1 MAHDITTIPSL
12 QSRKIIRL
20 PNIFRT
26 PGKFLSIAFALIT
39 LSIAAAAQVVV
50 TPTNTQGWAV
60 SSVTDG
66 GQVNFVADGSAPGG
80 TGALQLITGPL
91 NSSRAQYSRPMNAPL
106 SSVTDLSYYTKQNSG
121 PPHAGASYALTVW
134 LDGTPATSTNLVFE
148 AYWNGSVL
156 PGVWQQW
163 DVDAA
168 SQLWSS
174 QTRNAGGGCVTTA
187 GAGGPP
193 FYTVAGLQAVCPN
206 AQVVGIVIYAG
217 SFNPNYDVEADL
229 VQFNNT
235 VFDFETNPAA
245 VVKITAAD
253 IAPAFDPQKW
263 LFYNDENDTINP
275 ALGSFVTGPGSPPRG
290 SGSAQITVSG
300 TQRRNLT
307 TYRFSGTPLADITT
321 MKYGIYN
328 PSAGNG
334 QGPNASAYIN
344 FNVDFNGSDT
354 WQRRLIFLPA
364 DNGGVTPD
372 TWKEFD
378 TINGGNAL
386 WRFSGPAW
394 PIDGIPGTT
403 PKTWSQILSQYP
415 GVRIRVTDAHMG
427 IRVGEPYPPGY
438 TENIDSFTFGT
449 AAGTTIFD
457 FEPAPI
463 LVDDDAAQCPTAT
476 FTSIQAAINAATPG
490 ATIQVCAGNYLEDV
504 NVNKAGIILQG
515 AGIDVSTI
523 TGPHATGSAN
533 TITVSASGV
542 TIDGFTITR
551 TGNTVA
557 DWVANP
563 QNQGI
568 NVSASTGTTIQ
579 NSKITGNRNGIYVG
593 QSSHN
598 TTIRRNIID
607 FNRTGVHI
615 VDNNASLVEEN
626 SITNNWT
633 MGILYRTEGGPA
645 ASVHTVRN
653 NNISGNWYSEIENR
667 DTPGTAVFNASGN
680 YLGTTNPTRVTTTSG
695 EPGYTSQIPVAY
707 GGTSVPPASH
717 PTIAGPQSARLDY
730 SPFLNSGADTQPGT
744 IGFQGGFAN
753 LTVSADSP
761 KASGTAS
768 NIQEGID
775 QATTGGSVTAL
786 AGTYLGNVDINKAL
800 NLRGTPTV
808 AGSLTASVSGSAV
821 SPGFSPGIINS
832 GSLSLTSSSNVNIE
846 INGTAPGTG
855 HDQLN
860 VTGTVNLGGAT
871 LNVSSAFSPAPLDTF
886 VIVQNDGA
894 DAVTGTFA
902 GMPEGA
908 TFNIGLTQYAITY
921 VGGTGNDVV
930 LSATVAPCNT
940 VSIPTGITTLP
951 NQQVTVPIN
960 VDDTTGRNVLGY
972 ETSITYDST
981 KLTYLSFSTVG
992 TLSNGLSVLVNS
1004 SVPGTLNIAASS
1016 TGPNPLS
1023 GAGVLLNLNF
1033 FATGSINAVPT
1044 PVTFNNFMF
1053 NEDNP
1058 CSGTVNGSVT
1068 IISSTISGNI
1078 NYVNAPVTTPVPNTA
1093 LNAVG
1098 SVNVSTNSD
1107 SAGNYNLGGM
1117 GSGAYTVTP
1126 SKTAQP
1132 IASSNGISNT
1142 DATRISQH
1150 LVGMITLNANQQM
1163 AADVSGNG
1171 TVSNL
1176 DASYIGQWSTGNPNP
1191 GSTGTWKFLP
1201 ATRNYANVNTPQTGQ
1216 DYDAILM
1223 GEVTGNW
1230 NPLGIPGL
1238 VSSDDL
1244 RKPAEDAVILEA
1256 TRVKAESGTRISVP
1270 VTITDTSE
1278 RGITGYQFDVRYD
1291 ASVLE
1296 PENADAAVAGSVS
1309 EGMTVISNSP
1319 EDGLLKV
1326 FVYGVLPMKGKG
1338 TLLDLRFSVIGP
1350 AGSSTKLVIKNL
1362 MLNEGE
1368 INAGAVTGGVV
1379 VTDPS
1384 GESSL
1389 SGRLLTAYG
1398 QGVAGGR
1405 VTLTGSDGEQRTT
1418 TSNSFGHF
1426 EFGGLK
1432 VGEMY
1437 TISVKSRRYRFAPQ
1451 PVSLSGSVV
1460 TVDLTALE

>member
-1 MAHDITTIPSL
+1 MIL
-12 QSRKIIRL
+12 K
-20 PNIFRT
+20 
-26 PGKFLSIAFALIT
+26 
-39 LSIAAAAQVVV
+39 
-50 TPTNTQGWAV
+50 
-60 SSVTDG
+60 
-66 GQVNFVADGSAPGG
+66 
-80 TGALQLITGPL
+80 
-91 NSSRAQYSRPMNAPL
+91 
-106 SSVTDLSYYTKQNSG
+106 
-121 PPHAGASYALTVW
+121 
-134 LDGTPATSTNLVFE
+134 
-148 AYWNGSVL
+148 
-156 PGVWQQW
+156 
-163 DVDAA
+163 
-168 SQLWSS
+168 
-174 QTRNAGGGCVTTA
+174 
-187 GAGGPP
+187 GAG
-193 FYTVAGLQAVCPN
+193 V
-206 AQVVGIVIYAG
+206 
-217 SFNPNYDVEADL
+217 
-229 VQFNNT
+229 
-235 VFDFETNPAA
+235 
-245 VVKITAAD
+245 D
-253 IAPAFDPQKW
+253 I
-263 LFYNDENDTINP
+263 
-275 ALGSFVTGPGSPPRG
+275 
-290 SGSAQITVSG
+290 
-300 TQRRNLT
+300 
-307 TYRFSGTPLADITT
+307 
-321 MKYGIYN
+321 
-328 PSAGNG
+328 
-334 QGPNASAYIN
+334 
-344 FNVDFNGSDT
+344 
-354 WQRRLIFLPA
+354 
-364 DNGGVTPD
+364 
-372 TWKEFD
+372 
-378 TINGGNAL
+378 
-386 WRFSGPAW
+386 
-394 PIDGIPGTT
+394 
-403 PKTWSQILSQYP
+403 
-415 GVRIRVTDAHMG
+415 
-427 IRVGEPYPPGY
+427 
-438 TENIDSFTFGT
+438 
-449 AAGTTIFD
+449 
-457 FEPAPI
+457 
-463 LVDDDAAQCPTAT
+463 
-476 FTSIQAAINAATPG
+476 
-490 ATIQVCAGNYLEDV
+490 
-504 NVNKAGIILQG
+504 
-515 AGIDVSTI
+515 STI

-533 TITVSASGV
+533 TVTVSASGV
-542 TIDGFTITR
+542 TIDGFTVTR
-551 TGNTVA
+551 TGNTLA

-626 SITNNWT
+626 FITNNWT

-730 SPFLNSGADTQPGT
+730 SPFLNNGTDAQPGT
-744 IGFQGGFAN
+744 LGFQGGFAN
-753 LTVSADSP
+753 VTVNADSP
-761 KASGTAS
+761 KAFGTAS

-775 QATTGGSVTAL
+775 LASAGGSVTAL
-786 AGTYLGNVDINKAL
+786 AGTYLGNVDVNKAL
-800 NLRGTPTV
+800 NLRGTPVIAGTLATSV
-808 AGSLTASVSGSAV
+808 AGAAV

-902 GMPEGA
+902 GLPEGA
-908 TFNIGLTQYAITY
+908 TLTIGLTQYAITY

-930 LSATVAPCNT
+930 LSATIAPCNT

-951 NQQVTVPIN
+951 NQQVTVPLN

-992 TLSNGLSVLVNS
+992 TLSSGLSVLVNS

-1023 GAGVLLNLNF
+1023 GAGALLNLNF
-1033 FATGSINAVPT
+1033 FATGAISAVPT

-1053 NEDNP
+1053 NEGNP
-1058 CSGTVNGSVT
+1058 CSGTANGSVT
-1068 IISSTISGNI
+1068 IISSTITGNVD
-1078 NYVNAPVTTPVPNTA
+1078 YVNAPVTTPVPNTT
-1093 LNAVG
+1093 LSAVG
-1098 SVNVSTNSD
+1098 SVNVSTSSD
-1107 SAGNYNLGGM
+1107 SAGNYTLSGM

-1132 IASSNGISNT
+1132 LASNNGISNT

-1150 LVGMITLNANQQM
+1150 LVGMITLNANQQL
-1163 AADVSGNG
+1163 AADVTGNG

-1201 ATRNYANVNTPQTGQ
+1201 ATRNYPNVNTPQANQ
-1216 DYDAILM
+1216 NYDAILM

-1230 NPLGIPGL
+1230 SPLGIPGL
-1238 VSSDDL
+1238 VDSDGL
-1244 RKPAEDAVILEA
+1244 LEPAKDAVILKA
-1256 TRVKAESGTRISVP
+1256 PRVKAESGTRISVP
-1270 VTITDTSE
+1270 VTITDTTD
-1278 RGITGYQFDVRYD
+1278 RGITGYQFDVVYD

-1296 PENADAAVAGSVS
+1296 PENVGGAVAGEVS
-1309 EGMTVISNSP
+1309 DGMTVISNSP

-1326 FVYGVLPMKGKG
+1326 FVYGVLPMKGEG
-1338 TLLDLRFSVIGP
+1338 RLLDLRFSTIGP
-1350 AGSSTKLVIKNL
+1350 AGSSTKLVIRNL
-1362 MLNEGE
+1362 MLNDGE
-1368 INAGAVTGGVV
+1368 IKAGAVTGEIV
-1379 VTDPS
+1379 VTEPS

-1398 QGVAGGR
+1398 QGIPGGR
-1405 VTLTGSDGEQRTT
+1405 VTLTGSDGERRTT

-1426 EFGGLK
+1426 QFGDLK

-1437 TISVKSRRYRFAPQ
+1437 TISVESRRYRFAPQ

-1460 TVDLTALE
+1460 TVDLTAME